1 MGDLTV
7 FRSLLVE
14 LDSRWSCNNDSGRGC
29 DPSQITE
36 DDRFRDES
44 IPVMER
50 S

>member
-14 LDSRWSCNNDSGRGC
+14 LDSRWSYNDSGRGG